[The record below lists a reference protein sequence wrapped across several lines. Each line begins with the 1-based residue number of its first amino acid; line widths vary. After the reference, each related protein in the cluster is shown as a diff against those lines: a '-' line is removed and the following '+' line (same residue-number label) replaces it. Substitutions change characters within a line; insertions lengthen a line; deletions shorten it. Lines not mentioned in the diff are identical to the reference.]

1 MMADIPVQELIM
13 VVGFFFAFVHGFS
26 VGLRT

>member
-1 MMADIPVQELIM
+1 MDAIPLQTLIW
-13 VVGFFFAFVHGFS
+13 VVALFFAFVHGFS

>member
-1 MMADIPVQELIM
+1 METIPIQTIVWC
-13 VVGFFFAFVHGFS
+13 VGLFFAFVNGFS

>member
-1 MMADIPVQELIM
+1 METIPIQYLIWIPAL
-13 VVGFFFAFVHGFS
+13 FFAFVNGFS